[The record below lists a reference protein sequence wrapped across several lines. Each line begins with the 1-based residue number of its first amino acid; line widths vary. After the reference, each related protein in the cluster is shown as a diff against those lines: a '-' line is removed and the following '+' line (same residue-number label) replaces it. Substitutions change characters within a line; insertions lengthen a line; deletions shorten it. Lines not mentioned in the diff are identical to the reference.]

1 MEFIARYANT
11 YTDIHTPERK
21 GGGGGEDKIEE
32 TEDVRACK
40 RGQRKMG
47 RTEREGERA
56 SAIQERDM

>member
-1 MEFIARYANT
+1 MQ
-11 YTDIHTPERK
+11 DMQIHTQTCTRQRGREGGER
-21 GGGGGEDKIEE
+21 EDKIEE